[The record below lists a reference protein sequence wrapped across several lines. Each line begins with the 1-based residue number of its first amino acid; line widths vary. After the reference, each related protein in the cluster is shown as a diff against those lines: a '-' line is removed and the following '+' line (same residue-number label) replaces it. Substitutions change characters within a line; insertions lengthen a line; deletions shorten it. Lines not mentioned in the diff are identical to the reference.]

1 MKKYTEGILTDL
13 FDLLTQVPEFPKNSA
28 TQVLENYLDPYSV
41 DDLWNGV
48 IYKLRQINNNS
59 VKKVMTVFFPENGK
73 PDLNSIE
80 EIPNN
85 VDPQLIKLFRYQFEN
100 VIIEFITKD
109 AMDIIDQVQ
118 KFLKNNDPNYDVSQI
133 TGQQYLGSIMKQV
146 TSNKYDIINKL
157 KSTWTK
163 FKNEANKEKWQN
175 SSEDAYTNIDYD
187 QGVKS
192 SDASKMFD
200 NFAKRVKSNY
210 PNLSDEQI
218 LDNLKFLLSNDN
230 YLIKAVGGMKT
241 GGAD

>member
-1 MKKYTEGILTDL
+1 MKNYTEGVLTDL
-13 FDLLTQVPEFPKNSA
+13 FDLFTQVPEFPKNSA
-28 TQVLENYLDPYSV
+28 TQVLENYLAPYSV

-48 IYKLRQINNNS
+48 IYKLRQINNDIIKN
-59 VKKVMTVFFPENGK
+59 VMTVFFPQNGK
-73 PDLNSIE
+73 PDLNSVE
-80 EIPNN
+80 GIPNN

-100 VIIEFITKD
+100 IIIEFITKD

-118 KFLKNNDPNYDVSQI
+118 KFLKSKDSNYDVSQI

-163 FKNEANKEKWQN
+163 FKNEANKEKWQT
-175 SSEDAYTNIDYD
+175 SSDDAYKDIDYNNSLR
-187 QGVKS
+187 S